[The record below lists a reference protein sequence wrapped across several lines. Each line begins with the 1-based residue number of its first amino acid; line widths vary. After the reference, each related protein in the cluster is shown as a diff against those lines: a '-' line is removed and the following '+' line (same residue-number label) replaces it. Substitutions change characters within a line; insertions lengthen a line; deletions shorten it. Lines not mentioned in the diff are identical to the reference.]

1 MALFSPCLQDVY
13 KSKNY
18 IAMHYKKGNN
28 IGIRRKK
35 TKGDEKSPKQIFT
48 FGSGLGWKKAKLMT
62 WAGKVLKKLDEGKS
76 EKAAADWIHDE
87 LGNHKF

>member
-1 MALFSPCLQDVY
+1 MQDVY

-18 IAMHYKKGNN
+18 IAMHYKKGGN

-35 TKGDEKSPKQIFT
+35 ARRGEKSPKQIFT

-62 WAGKVLKKLDEGKS
+62 WGGKVLKKLDEGTS
-76 EKAAADWIHDE
+76 EKAAEQWVHDE
-87 LGNHKF
+87 MRNYKF

>member
-1 MALFSPCLQDVY
+1 MQDVY

-35 TKGDEKSPKQIFT
+35 IKGREKSPKQIFT

-76 EKAAADWIHDE
+76 EKAAAHWVNGE
-87 LGNHKF
+87 LGNYKF

>member
-1 MALFSPCLQDVY
+1 MFSPCLQDVY

-35 TKGDEKSPKQIFT
+35 IKGREKSPKQIFT

-62 WAGKVLKKLDEGKS
+62 WAGKVFKKLDEGKS
-76 EKAAADWIHDE
+76 EKAAAHWVHGE
-87 LGNHKF
+87 LGNYKF